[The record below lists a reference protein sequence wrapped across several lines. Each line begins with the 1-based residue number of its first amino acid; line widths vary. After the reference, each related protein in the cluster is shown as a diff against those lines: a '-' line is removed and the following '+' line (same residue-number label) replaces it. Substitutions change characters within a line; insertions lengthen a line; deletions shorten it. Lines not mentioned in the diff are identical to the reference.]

1 MLASTF
7 NKDKSSSRYLVSMSK
22 FRSSTRGAQAAA
34 DGRLIAIILILI
46 NLMSWSFESCSINL
60 SRRSCSDKQPAD
72 NITVQS
78 QDWVLSA
85 ILRLKDEILRFL
97 NA

>member
-1 MLASTF
+1 M
-7 NKDKSSSRYLVSMSK
+7 SSLSEYFLFITVSMSK

-78 QDWVLSA
+78 QDRASA

-97 NA
+97 DA

>member
-1 MLASTF
+1 M
-7 NKDKSSSRYLVSMSK
+7 SSPSEYFLFITVSMSK
-22 FRSSTRGAQAAA
+22 FRSSTRGAKAAA

-78 QDWVLSA
+78 QDRASA